1 MSNDLPY
8 RPEHI
13 NNADANE
20 LGLTLEEVGAFVKL
34 KRALWRGG
42 GFLPDDEW
50 ILARACGAGRRQ
62 WARIARALRDKLTI
76 ANGQVSVEEIS
87 VMLRL
92 AQERHAK
99 AVRAGRQSAVARGF
113 PAISRFDDAK
123 ALKNNEAASNVVGS
137 KFELSP
143 KNQNQ
148 NKNLE
153 SKNLS
158 ASGSAAMS
166 PADKFYEQSTGFLI
180 KRVGVRG
187 LAARSQIAKW
197 LVALDGNESDLQT
210 IMNAAGAENLQ
221 GARLIAV
228 IDQRVGNRR
237 TERKQ
242 GPPLPFPPNLVI
254 NSGK

>member
-1 MSNDLPY
+1 MPNPLPY
-8 RPEHI
+8 RPEHV
-13 NNADANE
+13 NDADANE
-20 LGLTLEEVGAFVKL
+20 LGLTLEEVGALVKL
-34 KRALWRGG
+34 KRALWRCG
-42 GFLPDDEW
+42 GFLPDEEW
-50 ILARACGAGRRQ
+50 ILARASGAGRK
-62 WARIARALRDKLTI
+62 WSRIARALRDRLVI
-76 ANGQVSVEEIS
+76 ANGHVSIEEITT
-87 VMLRL
+87 MLRL
-92 AQERHAK
+92 TNERRAK

-113 PAISRFDDAK
+113 PAISQFDATKSLNNNTPTSNLVDA
-123 ALKNNEAASNVVGS
+123 
-137 KFELSP
+137 KFELGP

-158 ASGSAAMS
+158 ESGDAARS

-210 IMNAAGAENLQ
+210 IMDAAGAENLQ

-237 TERKQ
+237 SERKQ